1 MHTQIGNDFETAES
15 PRRFSLC
22 APTALSFRE
31 LFVNEFVHSSAV
43 LSGTDFK

>member
-22 APTALSFRE
+22 TPTALSFRE